1 MAKQKSQD
9 NKNNSLPKG
18 TSMEITIAD
27 LKLYYRALVIK
38 MNVVGTEKN
47 KPTKGIE
54 LKMQV

>member
-38 MNVVGTEKN
+38 MNVVSTGK
-47 KPTKGIE
+47 KRPIKGIE
-54 LKMQV
+54 LKI